1 MKDRN
6 NKKNKIT
13 NEEYD
18 RQDLNEN
25 FNDNNKSPS
34 RKITLD
40 EDEMRKL
47 LNKIE
52 KEDEDLINKKDP
64 IENIKNSSNHK
75 ILTNQAYMGPANYGP
90 ARNVKEPR
98 KSLFC
103 PNVNNSN
110 NQNNI

>member
-52 KEDEDLINKKDP
+52 KEEEDLINKKDP
-64 IENIKNSSNHK
+64 IENIKN
-75 ILTNQAYMGPANYGP
+75 
-90 ARNVKEPR
+90 
-98 KSLFC
+98 
-103 PNVNNSN
+103 
-110 NQNNI
+110 